1 MTVAP
6 DTITGTITLTTGS
19 AAFTTAGVNMLT
31 RAHKPGDTI
40 KRFGL
45 DLVIATITDENTGT
59 LTELCPDLPAGISG
73 NATPVRIRFQP
84 DGARV
89 TAQAR
94 NLIDAV
100 GDMVTRFKPADIAN
114 PSEIVLYEATANG
127 VHKLTLRPPAA
138 LTADRVFV
146 FPDVD
151 YSNITDLFGQWTR
164 ASAAGPSSL
173 VFLEDTD
180 EGANKVTLRAA
191 AALGAD
197 VEFVMDAHGADLLL
211 RWTRATAAAPASLD
225 FHEDTDDGVHRMRVS
240 VPALTADRLFTLPD
254 ANVAMH
260 AASKGLLEAA
270 DAPGQ
275 RDAIGL
281 DAVAALGG
289 AYAAG
294 GTASAATVTIAELWG
309 GYASGQVL
317 AIKMPSAAPGAT
329 TLNVTVPVVGALGA
343 KAIRR
348 QGDAAIQVNDWIA
361 GAVLVLRYD
370 AAYNA
375 AAGAWVMMNSSPG
388 FSTIAFE
395 AHGSVNVLNGTL
407 TKLAAGTE
415 AIDVGGYYDAA
426 ANYRF
431 QPPAGYYYLHA
442 AAGPDGSGY
451 GLSVDTGYVV
461 LSLYKNG
468 ALYRTLSYV
477 QASTTTGL
485 IAVGGCTVYSNGT
498 DYWEAYMLH
507 QSSATKQ
514 CIVEF
519 GGIRVGS

>member
-1 MTVAP
+1 MTAFVPFEPGTIEVTSGSKSIVGTGTDFTAYGDT
-6 DTITGTITLTTGS
+6 DTIWVDGIPVLLDGPPADATHALAKFSYPGASG
-19 AAFTTAGVNMLT
+19 AGKSYRWVPL
-31 RAHKPGDTI
+31 
-40 KRFGL
+40 
-45 DLVIATITDENTGT
+45 
-59 LTELCPDLPAGISG
+59 PDLSKAMALDTRLSSYFASG
-73 NATPVRIRFQP
+73 N
-84 DGARV
+84 
-89 TAQAR
+89 
-94 NLIDAV
+94 L
-100 GDMVTRFKPADIAN
+100 
-114 PSEIVLYEATANG
+114 EALAG
-127 VHKLTLRPPAA
+127 LGGI
-138 LTADRVFV
+138 ADRLPYFSGAGTMDLAP
-146 FPDVD
+146 FDA
-151 YSNITDLFGQWTR
+151 NARDLFGQWTR

-173 VFLEDTD
+173 VFLEDAD

-191 AALGAD
+191 AALGDD
-197 VEFVMDAHGADLLL
+197 VDFVMDANGADLLL
-211 RWTRATAAAPASLD
+211 RWTRATAASPASLD

-254 ANVAMH
+254 ANVTMH
-260 AASKGLLEAA
+260 AAAKGLLEAA

-294 GTASAATVTIAELWG
+294 GTASATTVTIAELWG

-348 QGDAAIQVNDWIA
+348 QGDTAIQVNDWIA
-361 GAVLVLRYD
+361 GAVLILRYD

-375 AAGAWVMMNSSPG
+375 AAGAWVLTNSSPG
-388 FSTIAFE
+388 FATIAFE
-395 AHGSVNVLNGTL
+395 AYSSVNVLNGTL

-442 AAGPDGSGY
+442 AAGPDGTVY

-468 ALYRTLSYV
+468 SLYRTLSYV

>member
-240 VPALTADRLFTLPD
+240 VPALTADRLFLLPD
-254 ANVAMH
+254 ADVTIN
-260 AASKGLLEAA
+260 AAAKALLEAP
-270 DAPGQ
+270 DAAGQ
-275 RDAIGL
+275 RTATGT
-281 DAVAALGG
+281 VAKAGDTMTGSLNAQSFVVVG
-289 AYAAG
+289 G
-294 GTASAATVTIAELWG
+294 GTNGAGAIYSDAAWG
-309 GYASGQVL
+309 MLQRARQ
-317 AIKMPSAAPGAT
+317 AAPGTAEFGWANSAGTVLHTIGTNGRRSAVVPGGSTLYPAHECRAWCLFNGTTGVITGSGNVSSITYLGTGRHALNFTVAMPDAT
-329 TLNVTVPVVGALGA
+329 Y
-343 KAIRR
+343 
-348 QGDAAIQVNDWIA
+348 AAIATNDA
-361 GAVLVLRYD
+361 REGGT
-370 AAYNA
+370 YN
-375 AAGAWVMMNSSPG
+375 PL
-388 FSTIAFE
+388 TT
-395 AHGSVNVLNGTL
+395 SVNVW
-407 TKLAAGTE
+407 
-415 AIDVGGYYDAA
+415 VGQTAY
-426 ANYRF
+426 N
-431 QPPAGYYYLHA
+431 
-442 AAGPDGSGY
+442 
-451 GLSVDTGYVV
+451 
-461 LSLYKNG
+461 
-468 ALYRTLSYV
+468 
-477 QASTTTGL
+477 TTQ
-485 IAVGGCTVYSNGT
+485 IACAV
-498 DYWEAYMLH
+498 
-507 QSSATKQ
+507 
-514 CIVEF
+514 F
-519 GGIRVGS
+519 R